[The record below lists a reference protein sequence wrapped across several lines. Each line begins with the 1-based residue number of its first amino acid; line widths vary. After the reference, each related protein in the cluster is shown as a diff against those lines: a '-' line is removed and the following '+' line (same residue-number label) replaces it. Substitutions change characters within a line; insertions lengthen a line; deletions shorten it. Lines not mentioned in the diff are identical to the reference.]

1 MAGMVP
7 EDVYELTGVS
17 DPRVSPDGRTVV
29 FVVWRLDR
37 ESNGTKGAIWLA
49 ATDGSPR
56 RASSRPV
63 MPSTPTPDG
72 LPTALGWPSPP
83 SAAPTRPSSS

>member
-1 MAGMVP
+1 MVP

-17 DPRVSPDGRTVV
+17 DPRVSPDGRTVA

-49 ATDGSPR
+49 AADGSTPAAAVHR
-56 RASSRPV
+56 R
-63 MPSTPTPDG
+63 
-72 LPTALGWPSPP
+72 
-83 SAAPTRPSSS
+83 